1 MSYVYLPNQNLSGNI
16 LMFDLQTWHIPNRVD
31 GVKPCPVMD
40 VTVQKLKN
48 PTQQLAQ
55 VKKKRKV
62 SGVTSTV
69 FKAFEEPLSSLDLPE
84 ILGPIFQGLNPKPGF
99 LRVLLDDDKDV
110 PLTESKYGLVPKG
123 SVLSYQQSLPSKKT
137 AAATNLGLSVPD
149 FQHPVFTYPPTVL
162 SEKQQL
168 HYDSLTVTME
178 QALEYKEKTR
188 EQSASR
194 DWHRLPKASS
204 NSLKLQANLLQKK
217 GSGNAF
223 SQASEQ
229 QTCANSSHEVWH
241 RARGR
246 SSSTI
251 CSTVW

>member
-31 GVKPCPVMD
+31 GVKPRPVMD

-69 FKAFEEPLSSLDLPE
+69 YKAFEEPLSSLDLPE
-84 ILGPIFQGLNPKPGF
+84 ILSPIFEGLNPKPGF

-137 AAATNLGLSVPD
+137 AAATNLGLSDRPRSTD
-149 FQHPVFTYPPTVL
+149 LGTV
-162 SEKQQL
+162 
-168 HYDSLTVTME
+168 
-178 QALEYKEKTR
+178 
-188 EQSASR
+188 
-194 DWHRLPKASS
+194 
-204 NSLKLQANLLQKK
+204 
-217 GSGNAF
+217 
-223 SQASEQ
+223 
-229 QTCANSSHEVWH
+229 
-241 RARGR
+241 
-246 SSSTI
+246 
-251 CSTVW
+251 